1 MCVCV
6 CVCEWVFVVVV
17 VVVVASTARLSPVQN
32 WGKGK
37 MGCKIAL
44 SKSGQSARVHTV
56 EGIGEPIATIHIGDR
71 YPSDPV
77 ATGTV
82 PVVPRPLR
90 YPFRLVWTH
99 VISAGS
105 SKGGVGVGL
114 IGILGSPS

>member
-1 MCVCV
+1 M
-6 CVCEWVFVVVV
+6 VVVV
-17 VVVVASTARLSPVQN
+17 VVVVAATARIGPKQN
-32 WGKGK
+32 WGRVK

-44 SKSGQSARVHTV
+44 SNSGQSAGVHTV
-56 EGIGEPIATIHIGDR
+56 EGIGKPIATIHIGDR
-71 YPSDPV
+71 YPNGPV
-77 ATGTV
+77 ARGTV

-99 VISAGS
+99 VIPASS

>member
-1 MCVCV
+1 M
-6 CVCEWVFVVVV
+6 
-17 VVVVASTARLSPVQN
+17 AATARLSPVQN

-77 ATGTV
+77 ARGTV

-99 VISAGS
+99 VIPGNR

-114 IGILGSPS
+114 IGILGSPLNCDKYVSLPKWKKN